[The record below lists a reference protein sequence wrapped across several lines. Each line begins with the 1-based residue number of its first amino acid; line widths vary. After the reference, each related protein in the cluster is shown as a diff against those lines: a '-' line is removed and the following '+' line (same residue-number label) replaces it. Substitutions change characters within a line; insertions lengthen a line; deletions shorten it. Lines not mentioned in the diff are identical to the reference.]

1 MYIKPLFV
9 LSFLI
14 LFSSCKK
21 TQEDATIKD
30 QTEQNKSQEI
40 TEQDISKLKYVEYIL
55 DSKTLDIVQDWSE
68 YVQLEEVI
76 KNVKKADL
84 TYFNDNEKAIQL
96 QLKELKQNIP
106 DNLKSESILSRL
118 LVLET
123 KLLKLESLS
132 NLTTTSKEELLE
144 NIKEFLVS
152 FSNLSFQMNKK
163 VEFDNRSIEKP

>member
-1 MYIKPLFV
+1 MYYT
-9 LSFLI
+9 SY
-14 LFSSCKK
+14 
-21 TQEDATIKD
+21 ATIKD

-55 DSKTLDIVQDWSE
+55 DSKTVDFVQDWSE

-76 KNVKKADL
+76 ENVKKADL